1 MDMGERKTL
10 MIPHSWA
17 MESCILT
24 KNSCLV
30 FLVNCPGMPTKV
42 PLTSNGLTKVFKGMC
57 VESHVLGTLSITQ
70 LHLWQ

>member
-17 MESCILT
+17 MESYILT

-30 FLVNCPGMPTKV
+30 FLVNCFGMPTKV
-42 PLTSNGLTKVFKGMC
+42 PLTSNGLTKVFIGLC

>member
-17 MESCILT
+17 MKSYILT

-30 FLVNCPGMPTKV
+30 FLVNYPGMPTKV
-42 PLTSNGLTKVFKGMC
+42 LLTSNGLTKVFIGLC